1 MTIIVEDG
9 SNIANANSYITVE
22 QLTAYADARGV
33 TLPATDQLKEPLL
46 IRAIDYI
53 NSFRGRYQG
62 TKTYSDQAMLFPRNG
77 MTIDLETFPKDAI
90 PQELKDAQAQAAIY
104 AATTDLNP
112 ITTGD
117 QVVKRE
123 KIGPIDTE
131 YSETLAAKFLDS
143 GPSFPLV
150 DLLLAPLFGT
160 QGGFF
165 ITTVRL

>member
-1 MTIIVEDG
+1 MTIIVENG
-9 SNIANANSYITVE
+9 SNVANANSYITVAT
-22 QLTAYADARGV
+22 LRDYATARGV
-33 TLPATDQLKEPLL
+33 TLPADPACEPLL
-46 IRAIDYI
+46 IKAVDYI

-62 TKTYSDQAMLFPRNG
+62 TKTYSDQTMLFPRNG
-77 MTIDLETFPKDAI
+77 MTIDGETFPKDAI

-112 ITTGD
+112 ITTGA

-131 YSETLAAKFLDS
+131 YSETLAVKFLDS

-150 DLLLAPLFGT
+150 DVLLEPLFGS

-165 ITTVRL
+165 ITTVRA